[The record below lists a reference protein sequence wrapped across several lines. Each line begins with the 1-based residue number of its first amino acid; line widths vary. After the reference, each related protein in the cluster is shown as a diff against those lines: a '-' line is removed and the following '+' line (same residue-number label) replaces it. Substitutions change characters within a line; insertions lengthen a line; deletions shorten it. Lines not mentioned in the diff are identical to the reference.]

1 MRGHLEE
8 AIDLAAKCEKLC
20 KRRSLGSKS
29 LEKLNQLEKQ
39 LIKVTREVPFIALPN
54 QDEIQQALSLS
65 ADASTIK
72 ESNGAALLIYE
83 VIRESG
89 RNALCLIAD
98 GINIINNCTA

>member
-54 QDEIQQALSLS
+54 QDQIQKALTLS
-65 ADASTIK
+65 ADASTIN
-72 ESNGAALLIYE
+72 ESNGAARVVYG
-83 VIRESG
+83 VIQNTGNKILKFMKS
-89 RNALCLIAD
+89 L
-98 GINIINNCTA
+98 